1 VKPRI
6 LTGIR
11 PTGALHIG
19 HYLGML
25 EQTVALQDD
34 FEIFLMI
41 ADVQALTDHFH
52 EPQRVRQS
60 VLEVALGALSCGID
74 PAKTTLFIQSLIPEI
89 AELTVFYGNL
99 VTVARLGQNPTVK
112 AEIAQKQALFGKSV
126 TYGFLGYP
134 LSQAADI
141 TAFDAALVPV
151 GEDQLPMLEQTRE
164 IVRKF
169 NRLYGETLVQPEAR
183 VVDAARVRGLDG
195 GAKMGK
201 SLGNAV
207 WLTDSSA
214 TVSRKIMSAVTDPL
228 KLRLHDVGRP
238 EVCTVYA
245 YHELFN
251 AANVETVAAE
261 CRAGT
266 RGCVGCKRE
275 LSAHLDAFLEPIR
288 MRRSTLEAAGT
299 MRVLLDGTQRARAV
313 AYSTLARVK
322 RAMMLDYELESA

>member
-1 VKPRI
+1 MKPKI

-25 EQTVALQDD
+25 EQTAALQDD
-34 FEIFLMI
+34 FEVFLMI

-52 EPQRVRQS
+52 EPQRVREA
-60 VLEVALGALSCGID
+60 VMEVALGAFSCGID
-74 PAKTTLFIQSLIPEI
+74 PAKTTLFIQSLVPEI
-89 AELTVFYGNL
+89 AELTVFFGNL
-99 VTVARLGQNPTVK
+99 VTVTRLEQNPTVK
-112 AEIAQKQALFGKSV
+112 AEIAQKRELFGKSV

-141 TAFDAALVPV
+141 AVFDAAVVPV
-151 GEDQLPMLEQTRE
+151 GADQLPMIEQTRE

-169 NRLYGETLVQPEAR
+169 NRLYGETLIEPEAR

-207 WLTDSSA
+207 SLDDSSA
-214 TVSRKIMSAVTDPL
+214 AVSCKVMSAMTDPL

-238 EVCTVYA
+238 AVCSVFA

-251 AANVETVAAE
+251 AANVATVAAE
-261 CRAGT
+261 CRVGT
-266 RGCVGCKRE
+266 RGCVSCKRE
-275 LSAHLDAFLEPIR
+275 LSAQLDHFLEPIR
-288 MRRSTLEAAGT
+288 ARRSTLEPTAT
-299 MRVLLDGTQRARAV
+299 MRVLLEGTQRARRIAR
-313 AYSTLARVK
+313 STMARVK
-322 RAMMLDYELESA
+322 RAMRLDYELESL